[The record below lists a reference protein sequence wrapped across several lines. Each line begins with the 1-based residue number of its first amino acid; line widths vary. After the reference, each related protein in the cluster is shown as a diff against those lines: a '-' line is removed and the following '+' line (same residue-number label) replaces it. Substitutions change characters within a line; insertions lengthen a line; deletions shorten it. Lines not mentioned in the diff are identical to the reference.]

1 MQIRRPSSGV
11 SIAFGNVCNMATSLL
26 SKKPFP
32 VPARKIQAYIQQRLA
47 TQALCWQSGRQAGTT
62 SFFYCL
68 PLVIPSVTLRFSL
81 QEILTKDE
89 YKKRSHAPSSWSL
102 FPVSACQPKY
112 CHIQKHW
119 EEAPANQ
126 FKDWRLCLHSEHKG
140 RTSSFKAQCDILLH
154 RTTTNTLSIAIPAVI
169 HAIQWSEINHQ
180 QHLTQLS
187 ILQESQ
193 AARQGY
199 ISHVWI
205 RICGLFHNMG
215 GMAVVYRGMFM

>member
-1 MQIRRPSSGV
+1 MLTEWQAGGHHFLLLLPSSGHTFCN
-11 SIAFGNVCNMATSLL
+11 IAVLFTRNS
-26 SKKPFP
+26 
-32 VPARKIQAYIQQRLA
+32 YQRRVQK
-47 TQALCWQSGRQAGTT
+47 TITC
-62 SFFYCL
+62 
-68 PLVIPSVTLRFSL
+68 
-81 QEILTKDE
+81 
-89 YKKRSHAPSSWSL
+89 PSSWSL

-119 EEAPANQ
+119 EEASANQ
-126 FKDWRLCLHSEHKG
+126 FKDWRFCLHNEHKG
-140 RTSSFKAQCDILLH
+140 RTSSFNAQYDILLH

-169 HAIQWSEINHQ
+169 HSIKWSEINQQ
-180 QHLTQLS
+180 QHLTKLS